1 MVDEEAIRTVVGWS
15 RGDGGAMSFS
25 PRFSTLRISPIA
37 RVCGGT
43 VNTVNIG
50 SRALACP
57 PIYIT
62 LCERGDPLAQM
73 EGAPDQGV

>member
-1 MVDEEAIRTVVGWS
+1 MVDEEAIRIVVGWS

-57 PIYIT
+57 IFI
-62 LCERGDPLAQM
+62 LRCAR
-73 EGAPDQGV
+73 EGTH